1 MPGSGDG
8 EIEAL
13 AAIAGLILAALA
25 VTRNGV
31 RLPDILTTAMS
42 SSLAADGLQ
51 PEDVEVDNLSFMLE
65 AARESYESK
74 QGKALPKYIEG
85 KVKRWVK
92 GDAEAALAD
101 GEGARGPLAAAS
113 DVGAVG
119 EKDRET
125 AAMNELKT
133 LEEAE
138 DGVVFDKDTRNVV
151 MRAMAAQGLSGARLL
166 QLAASL
172 HMGRV
177 VKASDLSEMK
187 LGCDPGLSKLLKVA
201 VKAER
206 ITLALVIKKGDM
218 TMANS
223 FFFGLARD
231 YASKE
236 MMTEAALISEWWAQT
251 SDVFAEHKTR
261 LFEYMRRYFDQHV
274 GLGLP
279 TPLDQTIVIRL
290 IGGTGGA
297 GKSDLVELREMM
309 GKQAKKLEA
318 LADDQ
323 RKVKSEN
330 ERLKKELAAAKK
342 NKGGDDDEKPGRYA
356 FKGTCNICKEKGH
369 MARDCPYKKSK
380 DDSAEED
387 E

>member
-8 EIEAL
+8 EVEAL

-31 RLPDILTTAMS
+31 RHCRLPDILTTAMS

-92 GDAEAALAD
+92 GDAEAALVD

-138 DGVVFDKDTRNVV
+138 DGLN
-151 MRAMAAQGLSGARLL
+151 
-166 QLAASL
+166 
-172 HMGRV
+172 
-177 VKASDLSEMK
+177 
-187 LGCDPGLSKLLKVA
+187 
-201 VKAER
+201 
-206 ITLALVIKKGDM
+206 
-218 TMANS
+218 
-223 FFFGLARD
+223 
-231 YASKE
+231 
-236 MMTEAALISEWWAQT
+236 
-251 SDVFAEHKTR
+251 
-261 LFEYMRRYFDQHV
+261 
-274 GLGLP
+274 
-279 TPLDQTIVIRL
+279 
-290 IGGTGGA
+290 
-297 GKSDLVELREMM
+297 
-309 GKQAKKLEA
+309 
-318 LADDQ
+318 
-323 RKVKSEN
+323 
-330 ERLKKELAAAKK
+330 
-342 NKGGDDDEKPGRYA
+342 
-356 FKGTCNICKEKGH
+356 
-369 MARDCPYKKSK
+369 
-380 DDSAEED
+380 
-387 E
+387 